1 MNPKTSDI
9 SFAPFINFRRLQAM
23 TFWTYFLSIA
33 DGILTIFWTKSNL
46 ATEANPL
53 MDQLLIYHPVLFM
66 AVKIALVSLGITLL
80 WRLRFHPLAT
90 LGIVLSFAVYCIII
104 IHHIRFIA

>member
-53 MDQLLIYHPVLFM
+53 MDQLLIYAAVIMTLWSGVDYFIRNGSVLLQNGD
-66 AVKIALVSLGITLL
+66 AA
-80 WRLRFHPLAT
+80 
-90 LGIVLSFAVYCIII
+90 
-104 IHHIRFIA
+104 